1 MPGFRRMRGRA
12 ATTLAVILALLAAGA
27 LWAQQPSE
35 SPSFQLQM
43 NVDRVL
49 VPVVVRNRQ
58 GNTVSD
64 LKKEDF
70 RVLDDGKPRDI
81 SGFTVEQRGRT
92 VGVEANGPEAG
103 AANPAGPVPAR
114 LTVFLFD
121 DMHLS
126 AEDLAQ
132 ARNAGMKVMDGALA
146 DAGMA
151 AVVSVSGA
159 VNSGITSDRA
169 ALETALGKLKPHSIY
184 RADAID
190 CPNIDYYEADLIEN
204 KHDPVAVQDA
214 VRKYINCH
222 PAIANPAE
230 ASGGVGGADSSHA
243 EGLVEA
249 SVQRALS
256 LGRQD
261 VQSTFARIQV
271 LIKAIGLFPGQRSL
285 VLVSSGF
292 LTVERESMDW
302 ESRIIDVAAGSN
314 VTVSALDARGLY
326 TTEMTASQRSPLL
339 GGRSLQDN
347 TDFQRSTMK
356 LSENVMAEL
365 ADVTGGTFFHN
376 SNDLETGLR
385 DLAEAPECLYML
397 ELPIGDV
404 KRNGSLH
411 RLEVKV
417 DRAGVQVSA
426 RRGYFI
432 PKPEKAKK

>member
-1 MPGFRRMRGRA
+1 MSARVEAKHAVVLPL
-12 ATTLAVILALLAAGA
+12 LAVAA
-27 LWAQQPSE
+27 LWAQQASD
-35 SPSFQLQM
+35 SPSFQLQI
-43 NVDRVL
+43 NVDRLL
-49 VPVVVRNRQ
+49 VPVVVRDRQ
-58 GNTVSD
+58 GNTVND
-64 LKKEDF
+64 MRKEEF

-81 SGFTVEQRGRT
+81 SGFTVEQRGRA
-92 VGVEANGPEAG
+92 VSAEANGPDAG
-103 AANPAGPVPAR
+103 AANPSRPVPAR

-132 ARNAGMKVMDGALA
+132 ARNAGMKVMEGALA
-146 DAGMA
+146 DGGMA
-151 AVVSVSGA
+151 AVVSLSGA
-159 VNSGITSDRA
+159 VNSGITRDRA
-169 ALETALGKLKPHSIY
+169 ALQTALAQLKPHSIY
-184 RADAID
+184 HADATD

-222 PAIANPAE
+222 PAIANPSE

-261 VQSTFARIQV
+261 VQSAFARIDV
-271 LIKAIGLFPGQRSL
+271 LIKAIANFPGQRSL

-292 LTVERESMDW
+292 LTIERESMDW
-302 ESRIIDVAAGSN
+302 ESRIIDLAARSN

-326 TTEMTASQRSPLL
+326 TAEMTASQRSPLL

-365 ADVTGGTFFHN
+365 ADGTGGTFFHN

-385 DLAEAPECLYML
+385 DLAEAPQCQYML

-417 DRAGVQVSA
+417 DREGVQVAA

>member
-1 MPGFRRMRGRA
+1 MRARA
-12 ATTLAVILALLAAGA
+12 GARQAVLLLLLAAA
-27 LWAQQPSE
+27 RLCLSQQANE

-43 NVDRVL
+43 NVDRLL
-49 VPVVVRNRQ
+49 VPVVVRDRQ
-58 GNTVSD
+58 GHTVND

-70 RVLDDGKPRDI
+70 HVFDNGKPRDI

-92 VGVEANGPEAG
+92 DQIGANGPAA
-103 AANPAGPVPAR
+103 AANQPTPAAVR
-114 LTVFLFD
+114 ITVFLFD

-132 ARNAGMKVMDGALA
+132 ARNAGLKVMGSALD

-159 VNSGITSDRA
+159 VNSGVTRDRDK
-169 ALETALGKLKPHSIY
+169 LQQALGQLKPHSIY
-184 RADAID
+184 RADASD
-190 CPNIDYYEADLIEN
+190 CPFIDYYEADLIEN

-222 PAIANPAE
+222 PAIANPSE
-230 ASGGVGGADSSHA
+230 AGGGPNSPNA
-243 EGLVEA
+243 EGLVDA
-249 SVQRALS
+249 SAQRALS

-261 VQSTFARIQV
+261 VQSTLAGIGAI
-271 LIKAIGLFPGQRSL
+271 IKAMAQLPGQRSL
-285 VLVSSGF
+285 VLVSPGF
-292 LTVERESMDW
+292 LNIERESIDL
-302 ESRIIDVAAGSN
+302 ESRIIDLAAGSN

-326 TTEMTASQRSPLL
+326 TVEMTASQRSPLL
-339 GGRSLQDN
+339 GGSSLQDN

-365 ADVTGGTFFHN
+365 ADGTGGTFFHN
-376 SNDLETGLR
+376 SNNLEAGFKELS
-385 DLAEAPECLYML
+385 EAPECLYML

-417 DRAGVQVSA
+417 DREGVQVAA
-426 RRGYFI
+426 RRGYFM
-432 PKPEKAKK
+432 PKPEKNKK